1 MALGL
6 NVLKDASNNFR
17 AVTDHLIFKAQGI
30 MGFPSDLSWQYGHL
44 TPHYTR
50 RMKQFSSYSVA
61 KQYQTPHK
69 RKQKNNQNNKRTPKN
84 TPNQKKNKIKKYG
97 EG

>member
-1 MALGL
+1 MACGFRYPLYAR
-6 NVLKDASNNFR
+6 NDFR

-50 RMKQFSSYSVA
+50 RMKQFSS
-61 KQYQTPHK
+61 
-69 RKQKNNQNNKRTPKN
+69 
-84 TPNQKKNKIKKYG
+84 
-97 EG
+97 